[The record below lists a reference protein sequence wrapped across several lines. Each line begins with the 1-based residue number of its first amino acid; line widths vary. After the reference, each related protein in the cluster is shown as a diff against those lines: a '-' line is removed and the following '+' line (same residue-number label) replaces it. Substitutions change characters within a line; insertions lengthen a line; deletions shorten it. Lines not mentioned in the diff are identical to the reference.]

1 MKVTLIKRLVKPSG
15 KTLEK
20 GVTLEV
26 TNDYAA
32 ELIKEGKAVEFGQ
45 EPVFKSVKPQ
55 IKKAE

>member
-1 MKVTLIKRLVKPSG
+1 MKITLIKRLVKPSG

-20 GVTLEV
+20 GVNLEV

-32 ELIKEGKAVEFGQ
+32 ELIKDGKAVEFGQ
-45 EPVFKSVKPQ
+45 EPVIKSVKPQ